1 MMFALK
7 MVSVVLGAS
16 TVPLT
21 TMLLTTIPVSSVT
34 LLFLT
39 AIFVIRRVLGTR
51 FVSIASL
58 LTSLPMPLHASPA
71 QV

>member
-7 MVSVVLGAS
+7 MDSVVLDVS

-51 FVSIASL
+51 FVSIANPLISL
-58 LTSLPMPLHASPA
+58 AMPLHASPA
-71 QV
+71 PV

>member
-7 MVSVVLGAS
+7 MDSVVLDVS
-16 TVPLT
+16 TVLLI